1 MADFAVTQAQ
11 DGRVLAVRVGDAI
24 SVQLPENPSTGY
36 SWAFATVDDALL
48 EVGSPTY
55 RGESAS
61 VGSGGVKTWTLKARA
76 PGKTRV
82 ELKRWRPWEGD
93 RSVVERFAVTLD
105 IKPR

>member
-1 MADFAVTQAQ
+1 LAELAVTTAQ
-11 DGRVLAVRVGDAI
+11 DGRVLPVRVGDSI
-24 SVQLPENPSTGY
+24 SVQLPENPTTGY
-36 SWAFATVDDALL
+36 SWAFATVDDMLL

-55 RGESAS
+55 RGESPG
-61 VGSGGVKTWTLKARA
+61 VGGGGVKTWTLKARA

-93 RSVVERFAVTLD
+93 QSVVERFTVTLD